1 MWHLMFK
8 GLKEHEPGFLRW
20 KLLIFWALLSFV
32 GLLLTISLYAGS
44 YAVGEPATFLEALN
58 SQMVRFQVWAAFA
71 VSIVGV
77 DLIYR
82 RFFRS
87 WFLRFPVHLVTALV
101 WSTIT
106 AAFTVLLMW
115 LFEGLMNPQPDSLG
129 AIAAATGVGSVVTGV
144 IGYKIIL
151 TTNYAL
157 DFNKKFNDEK
167 NKSEILE
174 RQLAQAQL
182 QALKMQLQPHFL
194 FNTLNSLSSL
204 ALEDPRQTV
213 HMITRLGDFLRMTVD
228 SNGTQTVSL
237 EEELEFL
244 KNYLEIEKVRFR
256 DRLEPVFEIDPAA
269 LGAEVPNLL
278 LQPAVENAIKHGVSK
293 SMSAGRISIAA
304 RRDKERLVIEVE
316 NDGPAPNG
324 GPGMEVKE
332 GVGITNTRER
342 LRQIYGDDFEMEF
355 DLLST
360 GGGRLTISVPFRPNG
375 TEDNR

>member
-1 MWHLMFK
+1 MFK

-20 KLLIFWALLSFV
+20 KLLIFWALLTFV

-44 YAVGEPATFLEALN
+44 YAVGEPATLLEALN

-71 VSIVGV
+71 VLIVGV
-77 DLIYR
+77 DLVYR
-82 RFFRS
+82 RYFRS

-101 WSTIT
+101 WSAVT
-106 AAFTVLLMW
+106 ATVTVVLMW
-115 LFEGLMNPQPDSLG
+115 LFEGLTSSQPSGLG
-129 AIAAATGVGSVVTGV
+129 TIAAATGVGSVVTGV

-167 NKSEILE
+167 NKSEVLE

-237 EEELEFL
+237 EQELEFL

-256 DRLEPVFEIDPAA
+256 DRLEPVFEIDPET
-269 LGAEVPNLL
+269 LGADVPNLL

-293 SMSAGRISIAA
+293 SMSAGRILISAL
-304 RRDKERLVIEVE
+304 REGERLVLKIE
-316 NDGPAPNG
+316 NDGPVPNG
-324 GPGMEVKE
+324 RPGTEVRE
-332 GVGITNTRER
+332 GVGIANTRER
-342 LRQIYGDDFEMEF
+342 LKQIYGEDFELDFE
-355 DLLST
+355 LLPR
-360 GGGRLTISVPFRPNG
+360 GGGRLMISVPLRPNG
-375 TEDNR
+375 TEDDH

>member
-1 MWHLMFK
+1 MLK
-8 GLKEHEPGFLRW
+8 GLKAHEPGFLRW

-44 YAVGEPATFLEALN
+44 YAVGEPATFVQALN

-71 VSIVGV
+71 VLIVGV
-77 DLIYR
+77 DLTYR
-82 RFFRS
+82 RLFRS
-87 WFLRFPVHLVTALV
+87 WLFRFPVHLVTALV
-101 WSTIT
+101 WSAAT
-106 AAFTVLLMW
+106 AAVTVVFMW
-115 LFEGLMNPQPDSLG
+115 LFEGLTSSQPDGLG

-157 DFNKKFNDEK
+157 DFNKQFNDERHRNEK
-167 NKSEILE
+167 LE
-174 RQLAQAQL
+174 KQLAQAQL

-237 EEELEFL
+237 EQELEFL

-256 DRLEPVFEIDPAA
+256 DRLEPVFEIDPET

-293 SMSAGRISIAA
+293 SMSAGKISIAA
-304 RRDKERLVIEVE
+304 RQEDERLVLEIE

-324 GPGMEVKE
+324 KAEAAVKE
-332 GVGITNTRER
+332 GVGIANTRER
-342 LRQIYGDDFEMEF
+342 LRQIYGEDFGLDFE
-355 DLLST
+355 LLPA
-360 GGGRLTISVPFRPNG
+360 GGGRLMISVPFRPNG
-375 TEDNR
+375 TEG